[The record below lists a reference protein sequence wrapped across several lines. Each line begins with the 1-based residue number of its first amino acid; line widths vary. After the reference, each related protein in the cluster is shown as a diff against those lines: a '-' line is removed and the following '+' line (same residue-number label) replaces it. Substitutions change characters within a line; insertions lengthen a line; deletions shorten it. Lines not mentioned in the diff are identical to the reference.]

1 MGEDITTLLASASDG
16 DKLALDQVFSKIY
29 PHIKRLAQSR
39 LAGSNQT
46 MTPTGLVNEVYER
59 FAKDQNL
66 SLQNR
71 AHFLAC
77 AAKAMRQIVVDL
89 ARRANADK
97 RGKDWRRITFTDDL
111 PREPAQ
117 FLELDVAMD
126 ELAELD
132 RGLMQLVELKFF
144 GGLTNDELAEL
155 RGTSARTVGRDW
167 KTARA
172 FLHSRLESSS

>member
-1 MGEDITTLLASASDG
+1 MGENITALLASAGTG
-16 DKLALDQVFSKIY
+16 DRQALDRVFAKIY
-29 PHIKRLAQSR
+29 PELKRLAQNR
-39 LAGSNQT
+39 LTGSHHT
-46 MTPTGLVNEVYER
+46 ITPTGLVNEVYER
-59 FAKDQNL
+59 FAKDEKL

-77 AAKAMRQIVVDL
+77 AAKAMRQIVVDF
-89 ARRANADK
+89 ARRAKAEK
-97 RGKDWRRITFTDDL
+97 RGKDWKRITFTEDL
-111 PREPAQ
+111 PREVDQ
-117 FLELDVAMD
+117 FLELDVAMG

-132 RGLMQLVELKFF
+132 NDLVQLVELKFF

-172 FLHSRLESSS
+172 FLHSRLD